1 MSAISDFVMVVT
13 LFSYPDPWTMP
24 WHLPFASR
32 VPAGHFLPT
41 FGGCGGPPAF
51 GGFTFGGFGLAGGG

>member
-1 MSAISDFVMVVT
+1 
-13 LFSYPDPWTMP
+13 MP

-32 VPAGHFLPT
+32 VPGGHFLPF

-51 GGFTFGGFGLAGGG
+51 GGFTFGGFGVAGG